1 MSKFTLLQSE
11 KAYNLQSKNT
21 YSLLLV
27 DKNTK
32 VTRSLVELYLKK
44 INLKPV
50 RVNILNCPIK
60 LKRRGKKFDVIKKQ
74 KAVKKIYITLN
85 TGDVFDE
92 EKLNNFNSQL
102 DS

>member
-1 MSKFTLLQSE
+1 MPKFTLLQSE

-21 YSLLLV
+21 YSLLLI
-27 DKNTK
+27 DKNIK
-32 VTRSLVELYLKK
+32 VTRSLVELHLKK
-44 INLKPV
+44 INLKPE

-60 LKRRGKKFDVIKKQ
+60 LKRRGKKFNVIKKQ

-92 EKLNNFNSQL
+92 EKLNNFNSQF